1 MTGDDRVADGGNPSG
16 SLGPQLS
23 PLIVFNCFVDMPLVL
38 GILFQK
44 TVKGL
49 GWLV

>member
-1 MTGDDRVADGGNPSG
+1 MLTGVDRVADAGNPSG

-23 PLIVFNCFVDMPLVL
+23 PLLAFNCFVDVPLVL

-44 TVKGL
+44 IV
-49 GWLV
+49 